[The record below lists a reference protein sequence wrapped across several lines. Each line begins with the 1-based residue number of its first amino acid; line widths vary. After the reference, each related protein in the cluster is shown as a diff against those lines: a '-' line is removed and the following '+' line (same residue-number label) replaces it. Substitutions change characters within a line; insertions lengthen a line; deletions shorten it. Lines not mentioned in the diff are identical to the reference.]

1 MKKSNTL
8 LLIVL
13 VTLVLGYLAYKQIQ
27 EGFTDAS
34 GACDPG
40 AQLLGCTKGVSFE
53 GKCYYCEDG
62 TFILTDDKKQCRKTG
77 KALMPSKNMSYNLC
91 VPNEL

>member
-1 MKKSNTL
+1 MKKSKSL
-8 LLIVL
+8 LLTVL
-13 VTLVLGYLAYKQIQ
+13 VLLILGYLAYTQLQ

-34 GACDPG
+34 ACETG
-40 AQLLGCTKGVSFE
+40 TQLLGCTKGASFE

-77 KALMPSKNMSYNLC
+77 KPLVPSKTMPYNLC
-91 VPNEL
+91 ISNEI